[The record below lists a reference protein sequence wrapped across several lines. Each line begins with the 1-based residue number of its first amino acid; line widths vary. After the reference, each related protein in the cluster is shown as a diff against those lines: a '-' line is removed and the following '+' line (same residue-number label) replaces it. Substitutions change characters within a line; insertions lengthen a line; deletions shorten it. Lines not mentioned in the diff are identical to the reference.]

1 MSATKIDGKLLAAK
15 LREEVKVDAEKFE
28 REYGRKIGLAV
39 ILAGENPASK
49 IYVRNKIA
57 ACEETGVKSME
68 YYLPDS
74 VTTEELVELVETLN
88 ADENVDGLLVQ
99 LPLPAGVNEKAVLGA
114 VAPGKDVDGFHAV
127 NAGNLMLGNPC
138 LAACTPSGVMELI
151 KSTGTTIAGK
161 HAVVVGRSNI
171 VGKPV
176 ATLMM
181 QKSNPGNATVTV
193 CHSASKNL
201 KEMCR
206 QADIIIAA
214 LGQPNF
220 VTADMVKEGAVIV
233 DVGTTRVPDASK
245 KSGFRLNGDV
255 LFEEVAPK
263 CSYITPV
270 PGGVG
275 PMTIVS
281 LMRNTLLAGKK
292 AIYK

>member
-57 ACEETGVKSME
+57 ACEETDVKSME

-74 VTTEELVELVETLN
+74 VTTGELVELVETLN

-176 ATLMM
+176 ALMLL
-181 QKSNPGNATVTV
+181 SENATVTV
-193 CHSASKNL
+193 CHSRTQNL
-201 KEMCR
+201 ADYT
-206 QADIIIAA
+206 QSADILVVAVGKKEFIT
-214 LGQPNF
+214 G
-220 VTADMVKEGAVIV
+220 DMIKLGAVVI
-233 DVGTTRVPDASK
+233 DVGMNREDK
-245 KSGFRLNGDV
+245 KLYGDV
-255 LFEEVAPK
+255 EYATAAEKAAF
-263 CSYITPV
+263 ITPV

-275 PMTIVS
+275 PMTITM
-281 LMRNTLLAGKK
+281 LLKNTVKAAYFGKK
-292 AIYK
+292 Q

>member
-68 YYLPDS
+68 YYFPDS

-114 VAPGKDVDGFHAV
+114 VTPEKDVDGFHAV

-176 ATLMM
+176 ALMLL
-181 QKSNPGNATVTV
+181 SENATVTV
-193 CHSASKNL
+193 CHSRTQNL
-201 KEMCR
+201 ADYTR
-206 QADIIIAA
+206 SADILVVAVGKKEFIT
-214 LGQPNF
+214 G
-220 VTADMVKEGAVIV
+220 DMIKPGAVVI
-233 DVGTTRVPDASK
+233 DVGMNREDK
-245 KSGFRLNGDV
+245 KLYGDV
-255 LFEEVAPK
+255 EYATAAEKAAF
-263 CSYITPV
+263 ITPV

-275 PMTIVS
+275 PMTITM
-281 LMRNTLLAGKK
+281 LLKNTVKAAYFGKK
-292 AIYK
+292 Q

>member
-57 ACEETGVKSME
+57 ACEETDVKSME

-74 VTTEELVELVETLN
+74 VTTGELVELVETLN

-151 KSTGTTIAGK
+151 KSTSTNIAGK

-176 ATLMM
+176 ALMLL
-181 QKSNPGNATVTV
+181 SENATVTV
-193 CHSASKNL
+193 CHSRTQNL
-201 KEMCR
+201 ADYTR
-206 QADIIIAA
+206 SADILVVAVGKKEFIT
-214 LGQPNF
+214 G
-220 VTADMVKEGAVIV
+220 DMIKPGAVVI
-233 DVGTTRVPDASK
+233 DVGMNREDK
-245 KSGFRLNGDV
+245 KLYGDV
-255 LFEEVAPK
+255 EYATAAEKAAF
-263 CSYITPV
+263 ITPV

-275 PMTIVS
+275 PMTITM
-281 LMRNTLLAGKK
+281 LLKNTVKAAYFGKK
-292 AIYK
+292 Q

>member
-1 MSATKIDGKLLAAK
+1 MSATRIDGKLLAGK
-15 LREEVKVDAEKFE
+15 LREEVKIDAEKFE

-88 ADENVDGLLVQ
+88 SDDSVDGLLVQ
-99 LPLPAGVNEKAVLGA
+99 LPLPVGVDEKTVLGA
-114 VAPGKDVDGFHAV
+114 VAPEKDVDGFHAV
-127 NAGNLMLGNPC
+127 NAGNLLLGNPC

-151 KSTGTTIAGK
+151 KSTGTAIAGK

-176 ATLMM
+176 ALMLLAE
-181 QKSNPGNATVTV
+181 NATVTI
-193 CHSASKNL
+193 CHSKTQNL
-201 KEMCR
+201 ADYTR
-206 QADIIIAA
+206 DADILVVAI
-214 LGQPNF
+214 GK
-220 VTADMVKEGAVIV
+220 KEFITGNMIKPGAVVV
-233 DVGTTRVPDASK
+233 DVGMNREDK
-245 KSGFRLNGDV
+245 KLYGDV
-255 LFEEVAPK
+255 EYATASEKAAF
-263 CSYITPV
+263 ITPV

-275 PMTIVS
+275 PMTITM
-281 LMRNTLLAGKK
+281 LLKNTVKAAYFGKK
-292 AIYK
+292 Q

>member
-151 KSTGTTIAGK
+151 KSTGTNIAGK

-176 ATLMM
+176 ALMLL
-181 QKSNPGNATVTV
+181 SENATVTV
-193 CHSASKNL
+193 CHSRTQNL
-201 KEMCR
+201 ADYTR
-206 QADIIIAA
+206 SADILVVAVGKKEFIT
-214 LGQPNF
+214 G
-220 VTADMVKEGAVIV
+220 DMIKPGAVVI
-233 DVGTTRVPDASK
+233 DVGMNREDK
-245 KSGFRLNGDV
+245 KLYGDV
-255 LFEEVAPK
+255 EYATAAEKAAF
-263 CSYITPV
+263 ITPV

-275 PMTIVS
+275 PMTITM
-281 LMRNTLLAGKK
+281 LLKNTVKAAYFGKK
-292 AIYK
+292 Q

>member
-1 MSATKIDGKLLAAK
+1 MSAMKIDGKLLAAK

-68 YYLPDS
+68 YYFPDS

-99 LPLPAGVNEKAVLGA
+99 LPLPAGVNEKAVLSA
-114 VAPGKDVDGFHAV
+114 VAPEKDVDGFHAV

-176 ATLMM
+176 ALMLL
-181 QKSNPGNATVTV
+181 SENATVTV
-193 CHSASKNL
+193 CHSRTQNL
-201 KEMCR
+201 ADYTR
-206 QADIIIAA
+206 SADILVVAVGKKEFIT
-214 LGQPNF
+214 G
-220 VTADMVKEGAVIV
+220 DMIKPGAVVI
-233 DVGTTRVPDASK
+233 DVGMNREDK
-245 KSGFRLNGDV
+245 KLYGDV
-255 LFEEVAPK
+255 EYATAAEKAAF
-263 CSYITPV
+263 ITPV

-275 PMTIVS
+275 PMTITM
-281 LMRNTLLAGKK
+281 LLKNTVKAAYFGKK
-292 AIYK
+292 Q

>member
-15 LREEVKVDAEKFE
+15 LREEVKADAEKFE

-68 YYLPDS
+68 YYFPDS

-99 LPLPAGVNEKAVLGA
+99 LPLPAGVNEKAVLSA
-114 VAPGKDVDGFHAV
+114 VAPEKDVDGFHAV

-176 ATLMM
+176 ALMLL
-181 QKSNPGNATVTV
+181 SENATVTV
-193 CHSASKNL
+193 CHSRTQNL
-201 KEMCR
+201 ADYTR
-206 QADIIIAA
+206 SADILVVAVGKKEFIT
-214 LGQPNF
+214 G
-220 VTADMVKEGAVIV
+220 DMIKPGAVVI
-233 DVGTTRVPDASK
+233 DVGMNREDK
-245 KSGFRLNGDV
+245 KLYGDV
-255 LFEEVAPK
+255 EYATAAEKAAF
-263 CSYITPV
+263 ITPV

-275 PMTIVS
+275 PMTITM
-281 LMRNTLLAGKK
+281 LLKNTVKAAYFGKK
-292 AIYK
+292 Q

>member
-99 LPLPAGVNEKAVLGA
+99 LPLPAGVNEKAVLSA
-114 VAPGKDVDGFHAV
+114 VAPEKDVDGFHAV

-176 ATLMM
+176 ALMLL
-181 QKSNPGNATVTV
+181 SENATVTV
-193 CHSASKNL
+193 CHSRTQNL
-201 KEMCR
+201 ADYTR
-206 QADIIIAA
+206 SADILVVAVGKKEFIT
-214 LGQPNF
+214 G
-220 VTADMVKEGAVIV
+220 DMIKPGAVVI
-233 DVGTTRVPDASK
+233 DVGMNREDK
-245 KSGFRLNGDV
+245 KLYGDV
-255 LFEEVAPK
+255 EYATAAEKAAF
-263 CSYITPV
+263 ITPV

-275 PMTIVS
+275 PMTITM
-281 LMRNTLLAGKK
+281 LLKNTVKAAYFGKK
-292 AIYK
+292 Q